1 MTTAYPAALDNFTNP
16 ASTDLLSAA
25 GVSHADQHANAN
37 DAIEAVQARVGIT
50 DSNDSSTHEYKIRV
64 RGVTPYADA
73 SARTTA
79 VPSPVE
85 GQMSYLLDTNA
96 VEVYDGSA
104 WTAISGGGGAAGV
117 GLESVFLLMGA

>member
-1 MTTAYPAALDNFTNP
+1 MTTTYPTSLDNFTNP

-37 DAIEAVQARVGIT
+37 DAIEALQAKVGA
-50 DSNDSSTHEYKIRV
+50 DSSAVATSHDYLIRV
-64 RGVTPYADA
+64 RAVTPYADS

-104 WTAISGGGGAAGV
+104 WTSISGGGAAGV